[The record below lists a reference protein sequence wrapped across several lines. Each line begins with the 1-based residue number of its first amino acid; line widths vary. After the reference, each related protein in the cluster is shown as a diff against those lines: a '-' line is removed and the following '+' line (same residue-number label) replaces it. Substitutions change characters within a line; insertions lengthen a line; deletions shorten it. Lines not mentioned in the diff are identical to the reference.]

1 MPVFWFPLA
10 FLFFIFGS
18 YIILI
23 PQLLI
28 KMLQQWIDLARSTGL
43 QTQKSIQASKE
54 SMEALEESTVES
66 KATEEESIDKVDN
79 Q

>member
-1 MPVFWFPLA
+1 
-10 FLFFIFGS
+10 
-18 YIILI
+18 
-23 PQLLI
+23 
-28 KMLQQWIDLARSTGL
+28 MLQQWIDLARSTGL